1 MLCNEKTCRNP
12 TKFPRKKREE
22 KPTGNRFSKKK
33 NGVKPTMKIKV
44 ILSYASARFPVLES
58 IF

>member
-1 MLCNEKTCRNP
+1 MSKP
-12 TKFPRKKREE
+12 DKIPDKKREE